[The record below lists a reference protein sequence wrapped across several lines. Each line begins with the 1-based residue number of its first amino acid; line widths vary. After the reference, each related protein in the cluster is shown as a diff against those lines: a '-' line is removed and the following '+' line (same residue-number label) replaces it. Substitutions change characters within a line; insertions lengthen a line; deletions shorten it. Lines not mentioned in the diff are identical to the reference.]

1 MKIHTNAECE
11 PGKSLRAEELPE
23 NDACAICK
31 DARTIPQH
39 VGFAVTGA
47 SEAIRQG
54 GGEIELR
61 NLVRVAAEF
70 GWALGATYTLHESAK
85 AVPRSVLPLCRAHLT
100 LLRSFV
106 AAEVLKDRQAA
117 TARPKKKSEAH

>member
-1 MKIHTNAECE
+1 MKTHTNAECE
-11 PGKSLRAEELPE
+11 PGKSLRTEELPE

-85 AVPRSVLPLCRAHLT
+85 AVPRSVLPLCRTHLT

-106 AAEVLKDRQAA
+106 AAAALKEAA
-117 TARPKKKSEAH
+117 AARPKKKSEAH